1 MTLQYTTPGAEG
13 LTQLTLIAGEDADGS
28 RRQATAW
35 LAAMHKVP
43 AAPRSPAPAPPRCL
57 CPPQPG
63 TRLFLVTLQAAKLLY
78 ESRDQ

>member
-13 LTQLTLIAGEDADGS
+13 LTQLTLTAGEDADGS

-43 AAPRSPAPAPPRCL
+43 AAPRSPAPAPPR
-57 CPPQPG
+57 
-63 TRLFLVTLQAAKLLY
+63 
-78 ESRDQ
+78 